1 MAKYKQIS
9 ELLEKRISHGDYY
22 NQELPTE
29 NRMATEIGVSR
40 MTARKAIT
48 HLIER
53 GILKRKD
60 NGRIEI
66 CDSIKAAETKLAF
79 LAPSWPSSELQIWRN
94 NLEKEVARH
103 GASLRPI
110 DYVHDD
116 DPAIIEA
123 IENFDGVFMLPGA
136 QTFPG
141 KLVERMTNCPKLVIL
156 GHDYSW
162 AGIVSINPFPA
173 SHIRRLLDIYKTKGV
188 KRVEC
193 VCGQPMNSSTELRIR
208 EWNLWRRLNQVD
220 GDLITSDIKPS
231 TYAVQNAY
239 KLTADY
245 LKKAKRK
252 PQALFCCSITGAIGT
267 SRACIDSGLKVGK
280 DVLISAVNGE
290 EMNRYL
296 QPSITSLEGKDVR
309 NYLSLTIEWMK
320 QAEAEWDGSILLEP
334 DSPQLFL
341 GESTGDKGIVVN

>member
-40 MTARKAIT
+40 MTARKAIM

-60 NGRIEI
+60 NGRIVV
-66 CDSIKAAETKLAF
+66 CDKLKSAETKIAF

-94 NLEKEVARH
+94 SLEKEVARQ
-103 GASLRPI
+103 GVSLRPI

-123 IENFDGVFMLPGA
+123 IDNFDGIFMLPGA
-136 QTFPG
+136 QTFAG
-141 KLVERMTNCPKLVIL
+141 KLVERMSNCPKIVIL

-173 SHIRRLLDIYKTKGV
+173 SHIRRLLDVYKTKGV

-193 VCGQPMNSSTELRIR
+193 VCGQPLNSSTELRIR
-208 EWNLWRRLNQVD
+208 EWNLWRKLNRMD
-220 GDLITSDIKPS
+220 GDLITTDLKPS
-231 TYAVQNAY
+231 TYAVHNSY
-239 KLTADY
+239 KLTVDY
-245 LKKAKRK
+245 LKRNQRK
-252 PQALFCCSITGAIGT
+252 PEALFCCSITGAIGT
-267 SRACIDSGLKVGK
+267 SRACKDAGLVVGK
-280 DVLISAVNGE
+280 DVLITAVNGE

-296 QPSITSLEGKDVR
+296 QPSITSLENKDVQD
-309 NYLSLTIEWMK
+309 YISLAIEWMK
-320 QAEAEWDGSILLEP
+320 QGAVEWDGSILLEP

-341 GESTGDKGIVVN
+341 GESTGDNGVVVS

>member
-267 SRACIDSGLKVGK
+267 SRACIDAGLKVGK

-309 NYLSLTIEWMK
+309 NYLALTIEWMK
-320 QAEAEWDGSILLEP
+320 QAETEWDGSILLEP